1 MKKEQ
6 ADRTISDEH
15 LQENEKIE
23 AAIAALQQ
31 EPTQE
36 LLAHALT
43 VIRRQMNAGGQ
54 LIIAV
59 EMSAATPQMN
69 ARTIKTQDG
78 GCWWFAFTSF
88 DEEIRG
94 SDQVMSTFLTNMR
107 QLFEITLKTDGIN
120 GLIIN
125 PWNKTIMLDKKLI
138 QIILGEN
145 Q

>member
-6 ADRTISDEH
+6 ANRTISDEQ

-23 AAIAALQQ
+23 TAIAALQQ

-36 LLAHALT
+36 MLAHALT

-59 EMSAATPQMN
+59 EMSAGTPQMN